1 MNALTDLLRLLCLPL
16 LGWAAV
22 RDVRTRRVPNRT
34 WLPLLALGGV
44 LLAWDLSSALWG
56 PRPLDAEVFALRVAI
71 SIGVVAPLGLLFWRI
86 GAFGGAD
93 AKALAV
99 LCLLLPSVPTYR
111 VFDSLTLPLAETSPV
126 FSLTVL
132 TNAALVGGTVPLL
145 LFARN
150 ALAGRVRVVS
160 FLGRPVRWQ
169 GIPET
174 HGRLLAGANGL
185 DAGLDLDALRMYLR
199 WRGTTLETL
208 RAAPDRSR
216 DPASLPEKQPAP
228 DDGSVDPLTD
238 GGGCADPWGA
248 AAFLDA
254 IEGDAYGTTPAG
266 LREALDALVSRERLW
281 ITPGIPFLVPL
292 FVGLCLALVY
302 GDLLY
307 AAMGALGLL

>member
-1 MNALTDLLRLLCLPL
+1 VNALTDLLRLLCLPL

-22 RDVRTRRVPNRT
+22 RDIRTRRVPNRT
-34 WLPLLALGGV
+34 WLPLLALGAA
-44 LLAWDLSSALWG
+44 LLTWDLASALWG
-56 PRPLDAEVFALRVAI
+56 PHPLDADVFALRMAI
-71 SIGVVAPLGLLFWRI
+71 SIGVVAPFGLLFWRV

-99 LCLLLPSVPTYR
+99 LALLFPSVPTYR
-111 VFDSLTLPLAETSPV
+111 IFGSLTLPVAETSPV
-126 FSLTVL
+126 LSLTVL
-132 TNAALVGGTVPLL
+132 TNAALVGGTVPFV

-150 ALAGRVRVVS
+150 ALAGRVRTVS
-160 FLGRPVRWQ
+160 FLGHPICWRK
-169 GIPET
+169 IPET
-174 HGRLLAGANGL
+174 HGRLLANANGL

-199 WRGTTLETL
+199 WRGASLEIL
-208 RAAPDRSR
+208 RAAPDYSR

-228 DDGSVDPLTD
+228 GDGSTDPLTD
-238 GGGCADPWGA
+238 GGTQTDPWGA

-254 IEGDAYGTTPAG
+254 IEGDAYGTTPAR
-266 LREALDALVSRERLW
+266 LRGALDALVSRDRLW

>member
-22 RDVRTRRVPNRT
+22 RDIRTRRVPNRT
-34 WLPLLALGGV
+34 WLPLLALGV
-44 LLAWDLSSALWG
+44 ALLAWDLSSALWG
-56 PRPLDAEVFALRVAI
+56 TVPVDAEVFALRAAI
-71 SIGVVAPLGLLFWRI
+71 SIGIIAPLGVLFWRV

-99 LCLLLPSVPTYR
+99 LCLLFPSVPVYR
-111 VFDSLTLPLAETSPV
+111 LSDSLVLPLAETSPV

-132 TNAALVGGTVPLL
+132 TNAALIGGTIPFI

-150 ALAGRVRVVS
+150 ALAGRVRVVG
-160 FLGRPVRWQ
+160 FLGRPVSWRE
-169 GIPET
+169 IPAT

-185 DAGLDLDALRMYLR
+185 ESGLDLDALRMYLR
-199 WRGTTLETL
+199 WRGASLESL

-216 DPASLPEKQPAP
+216 DPASLPEERPVP
-228 DDGSVDPLTD
+228 GDGSVEPLAD
-238 GGGCADPWGA
+238 GGERADPWGA

-254 IEGDAYGTTPAG
+254 IEGDAYGTTPDR
-266 LREALDALVSRERLW
+266 LRAALDTLVRRDRLW
-281 ITPGIPFLVPL
+281 VTPDIPFLVAL